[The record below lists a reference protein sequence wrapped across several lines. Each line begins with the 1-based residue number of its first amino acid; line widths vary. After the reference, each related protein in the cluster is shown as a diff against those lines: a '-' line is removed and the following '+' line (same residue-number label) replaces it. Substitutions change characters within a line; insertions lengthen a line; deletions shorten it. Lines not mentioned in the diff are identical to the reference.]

1 VFNHVGIRA
10 FVVAALYGAVIS
22 SLAAVLNA
30 ASTLFTMDLYRPY
43 FNKNASQKNLVLT
56 GRVCVVLFTVIG
68 CWLAP
73 QLNKPE
79 FKGIFTYIQEFQGF
93 FSPGVLAVFLFG
105 LFVTR
110 APRICG
116 IVGLLISPPVYAFLK
131 WGLPPMG
138 FGEIAFLDRMA
149 ITFGGVLAV
158 LGLLTLVAPL
168 KQPVVLPEQSGISVE
183 HSSGAKVWG
192 IVVIVVTLALYW
204 VFW

>member
-1 VFNHVGIRA
+1 
-10 FVVAALYGAVIS
+10 VVAALYGAVIS

-30 ASTLFTMDLYRPY
+30 ASTLFTMDLYRQYLNPT
-43 FNKNASQKNLVLT
+43 ASQTNLVLT
-56 GRVCVVLFTVIG
+56 GRICVVLFTIIG

-105 LFVTR
+105 LFVGQ

-116 IVGLLISPPVYAFLK
+116 LLGLLISPPVYAFLK

-138 FGEIAFLDRMA
+138 FPEIAFLDRMA
-149 ITFGGVLAV
+149 ITFGIDLAV
-158 LGLLTLVAPL
+158 LGLVTFIAPL
-168 KQPVVLPEQSGISVE
+168 KQPVVLPVQTKIELE
-183 HSSGAKVWG
+183 HSPRAKVWG
-192 IVVIVVTLALYW
+192 VVVVLVTLALYW
-204 VFW
+204 RFW